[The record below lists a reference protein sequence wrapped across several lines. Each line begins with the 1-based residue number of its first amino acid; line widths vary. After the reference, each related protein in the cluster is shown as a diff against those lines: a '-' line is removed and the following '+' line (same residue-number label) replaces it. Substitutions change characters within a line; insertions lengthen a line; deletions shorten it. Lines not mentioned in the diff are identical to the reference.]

1 MRVFERVKELAL
13 IMIIAWISMII
24 MLIII
29 DRFIVP
35 ITLMKKGYMML
46 LFESLLK
53 ITLSSII
60 AAGWLYLWRNLVKR
74 YIKKFGGN

>member
-1 MRVFERVKELAL
+1 
-13 IMIIAWISMII
+13 
-24 MLIII
+24 
-29 DRFIVP
+29 
-35 ITLMKKGYMML
+35 ML

>member
-60 AAGWLYLWRNLVKR
+60 AVGWLYLWRNLVKR

>member
-60 AAGWLYLWRNLVKR
+60 ATGWLYLWRNLVKR